1 MAEKI
6 GSCLTCKHFTW
17 KKVNDTPMPSGNCK
31 AFPNGIPI
39 EIQFGAV
46 SHDKPFKGD
55 GGIRYEKFEREEKK
69 LPPIRGIN
77 LGS

>member
-17 KKVNDTPMPSGNCK
+17 KKVNGTTMPSGGCK
-31 AFPNGIPI
+31 AFPGGIPI
-39 EIQFGAV
+39 EIQFGSI

-55 GGIRYEKFEREEKK
+55 NGIRYEQKILKEVI
-69 LPPIRGIN
+69 PPLIRRD
-77 LGS
+77 